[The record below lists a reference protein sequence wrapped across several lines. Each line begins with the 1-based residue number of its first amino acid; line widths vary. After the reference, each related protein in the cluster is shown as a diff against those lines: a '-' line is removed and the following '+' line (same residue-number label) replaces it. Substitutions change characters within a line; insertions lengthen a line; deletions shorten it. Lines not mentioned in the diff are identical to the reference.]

1 MKVGRHTYW
10 RLEKEV
16 MEDASIWYFWLIWRE
31 EILKKLSAIRG
42 VCRISARWVYDYE
55 KKKCMLNIHLIDLTF
70 RFLI

>member
-55 KKKCMLNIHLIDLTF
+55 KKMYVKYTF
-70 RFLI
+70 DRFNF